1 MLLRDRSDELAEAGI
16 RPFGL
21 SRDSL
26 WSHRA
31 WAETLGVEVP
41 LLTDWEG
48 DVVRAFGADRDV
60 SGMSGVPRRSAF
72 LIEDGETI
80 VAAWMLDSELPTSTR
95 SSRPR
100 EPCPSGQATDG
111 SDLTANPV
119 LADLPGH
126 PAEQSVERAF
136 HSGSVP
142 VLEGAETRAN

>member
-1 MLLRDRSDELAEAGI
+1 MLLRDRSDDLAAAGI

-80 VAAWMLDSELPTSTR
+80 VAAWMLGSELPDLDAVIATARALSFR
-95 SSRPR
+95 SS
-100 EPCPSGQATDG
+100 D
-111 SDLTANPV
+111 
-119 LADLPGH
+119 
-126 PAEQSVERAF
+126 
-136 HSGSVP
+136 
-142 VLEGAETRAN
+142 